1 MIKIKV
7 IKIEKLMLFIIAIAL
22 TLCFTV
28 FSYQNRKTIVAM
40 ANLETKS
47 EQSFVHKIDSD
58 LFEKILCLGLPTLE
72 TVNKEKKGLLDLDYK
87 SAIGNFSRILTNVDV
102 LNPETYFVMHLPL
115 ISLINTETTM
125 TPGVELPQ
133 GFQEYENEHET
144 SENLSPP
151 EIKEPED
158 IEVEKLPHV
167 SGDPLVL
174 IYHTHTTESYTPSEK
189 FKYTPDNTYHT
200 KDVNFNMVKVGEVL
214 ADELNRLN
222 VPTIH
227 NKTFH
232 DIPTYMTS
240 YANSLK
246 TVEGV
251 LKQNPSIKIVIDLH
265 RDAPVSDLQKAR
277 EITTV
282 KIDGATYARFLLVV
296 GTDKTFPHPNW
307 KENYRFANFL
317 NDKLEQRYPGIS
329 RGLDL
334 RSERFNQHVSNKAI
348 LLEIGSHGNT
358 MEEALA
364 SAKVFAEVLADAV
377 KELSIAE

>member
-7 IKIEKLMLFIIAIAL
+7 IKIKKLMLFIIAIAL

-151 EIKEPED
+151 EIEEPED

>member
-1 MIKIKV
+1 MN
-7 IKIEKLMLFIIAIAL
+7 
-22 TLCFTV
+22 
-28 FSYQNRKTIVAM
+28 SN
-40 ANLETKS
+40 
-47 EQSFVHKIDSD
+47 
-58 LFEKILCLGLPTLE
+58 LFERILCLGLPALE
-72 TVNKEKKGLLDLDYK
+72 TVNKEKKVVIDYK
-87 SAIGNFSRILTNVDV
+87 SAIGNFSRILTNVDL

-115 ISLINTETTM
+115 ISLINTETAM

-144 SENLSPP
+144 SENLSPS